1 MAFTIEEQL
10 SFDMDI
16 FFPINGLYHLHIATA
31 GGILPE
37 KLMEL
42 DNTLNYNATQFKS
55 YKQQFEYLINPNLNE
70 IKFFESSYHRQLY
83 IEDFA
88 DKARKGFVSFD
99 KSNIHDPYDKSFH
112 IVAYPKNS
120 LELFFTH
127 QQSNLKT
134 IPFSETIFQNII
146 DSNNVLGKINLFSN
160 I

>member
-10 SFDMDI
+10 SFDMDL
-16 FFPINGLYHLHIATA
+16 FFPINGICHVHIATA

-42 DNTLNYNATQFKS
+42 DNTLNYNAAQFKS
-55 YKQQFEYLINPNLNE
+55 YKQQFEYLINPNLDE

-83 IEDFA
+83 IEDFV

-99 KSNIHDPYDKSFH
+99 KSNIYDPYDKSFH
-112 IVAYPKNS
+112 VVAYPRNS
-120 LELFFTH
+120 LKLFFTH
-127 QQSNLKT
+127 QQINLRT
-134 IPFSETIFQNII
+134 IPFSETIYQNII